1 MCDKDHDDDDVK
13 IIGVTQILGTSYCQV
28 EVFAGCQLRDHLS
41 ILRDYLAVFNGHV
54 DYLLRMGTHCMTQ
67 Q

>member
-28 EVFAGCQLRDHLS
+28 EVFAGCQLRD
-41 ILRDYLAVFNGHV
+41 YLAVFNGHV